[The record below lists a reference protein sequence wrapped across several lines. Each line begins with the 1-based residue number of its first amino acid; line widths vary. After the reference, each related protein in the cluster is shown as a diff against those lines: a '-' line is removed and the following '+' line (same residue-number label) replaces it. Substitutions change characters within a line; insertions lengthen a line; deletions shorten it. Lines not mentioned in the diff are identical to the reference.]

1 MSGHGGARRR
11 VGRLE
16 RAVRAQAAADAV
28 AEGPPSLS
36 AEELAATVGL
46 GAVCAELVLTRQL
59 ALEVAPDAA
68 AAARVDPL
76 WEGLLAEVFGAEEPA
91 GRVSRRLV
99 EGLLWEAWTGPRG
112 IGWLM
117 REWGFS
123 DERWRDVRR
132 RLADPVERKGLLDRA
147 AVLRGELAGRACRRR
162 RDLAGEVEA
171 LLRVSSGLPTEVI
184 ARELRARP
192 AGVRELLAGDSRFVE
207 VPAPTGRRRWAR
219 CWALASVPVPGEGTA
234 FSGASVAETSLA
246 SSRALAGLDG
256 RSGRRGFPAG

>member
-1 MSGHGGARRR
+1 M
-11 VGRLE
+11 
-16 RAVRAQAAADAV
+16 

-59 ALEVAPDAA
+59 ALEVAPDAT

-112 IGWLM
+112 IGCLM

-123 DERWRDVRR
+123 DERWREVRP
-132 RLADPVERKGLLDRA
+132 RLADPVERQGLLDRA
-147 AVLRGELAGRACRRR
+147 GEGVAIVRRGELAGGARRRRR
-162 RDLAGEVEA
+162 RDLAGEVVA
-171 LLRVSSGLPTEVI
+171 LLRVSPGLPTEVI

-192 AGVRELLAGDSRFVE
+192 ARVRELLAGDSRFVE
-207 VPAPTGRRRWAR
+207 VPVPPGRRRWAR

-234 FSGASVAETSLA
+234 FSGASASETSFA
-246 SSRALAGLDG
+246 SNRVLAGSDG
-256 RSGRRGFPAG
+256 PSGRQGFPAG